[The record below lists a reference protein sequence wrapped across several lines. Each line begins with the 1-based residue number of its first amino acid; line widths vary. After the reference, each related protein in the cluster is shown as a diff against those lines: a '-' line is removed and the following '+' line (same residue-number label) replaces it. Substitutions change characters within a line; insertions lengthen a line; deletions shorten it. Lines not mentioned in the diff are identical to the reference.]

1 MRPVQAAAWQSHD
14 APNENHNH
22 AMSLFYVFLSTPLD
36 ISDAHARDVI
46 YVIRRRFLLWAAFL
60 A

>member
-22 AMSLFYVFLSTPLD
+22 AMSLFMFSFRLPS
-36 ISDAHARDVI
+36 ISVMHMRAT
-46 YVIRRRFLLWAAFL
+46 
-60 A
+60 